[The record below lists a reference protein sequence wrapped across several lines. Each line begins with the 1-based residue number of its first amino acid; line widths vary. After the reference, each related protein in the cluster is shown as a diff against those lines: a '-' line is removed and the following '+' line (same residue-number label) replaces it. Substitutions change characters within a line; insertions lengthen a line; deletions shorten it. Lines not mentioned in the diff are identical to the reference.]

1 MLLKNALI
9 FLLIVSAV
17 ALYMLSVA
25 TAKAGGVSEHFWS
38 ILGFNV
44 AIVFLLLYVLIKQAW
59 KLRSDL
65 KQKIYGAKL
74 AQSMILR
81 FTLVA
86 VLPGL
91 FLFAVSSQ
99 FIGHSIHTW
108 FGDGTREA
116 LDRSARLSK
125 VALDKFSDRITMDA
139 RLAGYKIKYGLQL
152 GQPIGSIFS
161 AIATD
166 LGKFEQVSILNMQ
179 GDILFVSS
187 PNNGW
192 LSLPYPKDLD
202 WVTIRSNP
210 LYTSARTI
218 NQKLYVEVS
227 EHIYLP
233 QQEFILL
240 FREKVPS
247 TIATDVELILNAKSN
262 YEELTYHQKGLQI
275 ILIITLLVSTLLSI
289 FMALLASI
297 FFSRRFVEPLA
308 ALSESTY
315 AVSQGDFSR
324 RNPVLGNDELAQLS
338 ERFNNMTDQLRKEKD
353 RSGKLYKKQQEARRY
368 FESVLLNLTTGV
380 ITLDEQSF
388 IKTYNVS
395 VENILGFSLKP
406 YIDIP
411 WPDWPTED
419 MHVRFL
425 KAFIEKLVAQVD
437 GPPLEFEYSANDVLK
452 ILLGKIAHLE
462 VGEGFVLVFDD
473 VTQLATAQKEA
484 AWGEVARRL
493 AHEIKNPLTP
503 IQLSAERV
511 QNRLESKL
519 SEADAQLLRKSTN
532 TIVKQ
537 VMALKEMVESFRN
550 YSRSVTLKLERIDFN
565 ELVKEVVSLYEG
577 LNCTFDIKL
586 GKMELAVN
594 VDSTSIRQVLHN
606 IFKNASEAASVD
618 KHPLVSIR
626 TEVNNG
632 QVVLLVSNNGRA
644 CDPAIIAHAFEPY
657 VTDKKD
663 GTGLGLSV
671 VKKIV
676 EEHGGTVNLV
686 NNKKGI
692 GATVTLTLS
701 LIS

>member
-38 ILGFNV
+38 ILSFNV
-44 AIVFLLLYVLIKQAW
+44 AIVFLLLYMLIKQSW
-59 KLRSDL
+59 KLRNDL

-74 AQSMILR
+74 AQSMIRR

-166 LGKFEQVSILNMQ
+166 LGKFEQVSILNTK

-187 PNNGW
+187 PNGA
-192 LSLPYPKDLD
+192 LPLPYPANLD
-202 WVTIRSNP
+202 WMTIRSNP

-247 TIATDVELILNAKSN
+247 TIATDVKLILNARAN
-262 YEELTYHQKGLQI
+262 YEELIYHQKGLQI

-324 RNPVLGNDELAQLS
+324 RNPVFGNDELAQLS
-338 ERFNNMTDQLRKEKD
+338 ERFNNMTDQLRKEKEH
-353 RSGKLYKKQQEARRY
+353 SGKLYKKQQEARRY
-368 FESVLLNLTTGV
+368 FESILLNLTTGV

-395 VENILGFSLKP
+395 VENILGFSLEP
-406 YIDIP
+406 YISIP
-411 WPDWPTED
+411 WPEWPTED
-419 MHVRFL
+419 IRVQFL
-425 KAFIEKLVAQVD
+425 KAFIEKLIAQVD
-437 GPPLEFEYSANDVLK
+437 GPPLEFAYCANDVLK
-452 ILLGKIAHLE
+452 ILLGKVAHLE

-550 YSRSVTLKLERIDFN
+550 YSRLVTLKLEHIDFN

-577 LNCTFDIKL
+577 LDCTFDIKL
-586 GKMELAVN
+586 GKMKLVVN

-606 IFKNASEAASVD
+606 ILKNASEAASMD
-618 KHPLVSIR
+618 EHPLVSIC
-626 TEVNNG
+626 TKVNNG

-676 EEHGGTVNLV
+676 EEHGGTISLV
-686 NNKKGI
+686 NNKSGI

>member
-59 KLRSDL
+59 KLRNDL

-74 AQSMILR
+74 AQSMIRR

-179 GDILFVSS
+179 GDMLFVSS
-187 PNNGW
+187 PNGS
-192 LSLPYPKDLD
+192 LPLPYPANLD
-202 WVTIRSNP
+202 WMTIRSNP

-247 TIATDVELILNAKSN
+247 TIATDVKLILNAKAN

-338 ERFNNMTDQLRKEKD
+338 ERFNNMTDQLCKEKEH
-353 RSGKLYKKQQEARRY
+353 SGKLYEKQQEARRY

-395 VENILGFSLKP
+395 VENILGFSLQP
-406 YIDIP
+406 YIGIP

-419 MHVRFL
+419 IQVRFL

-452 ILLGKIAHLE
+452 ILLGKVAHLE
-462 VGEGFVLVFDD
+462 VGKGFVLVFDD

-519 SEADAQLLRKSTN
+519 SKADAQLLRKSTN

-577 LNCTFDIKL
+577 LDCTFDIKL

-606 IFKNASEAASVD
+606 ILKNASEAASVD
-618 KHPLVSIR
+618 EHPLVSIC
-626 TEVNNG
+626 TEVSNG
-632 QVVLLVSNNGRA
+632 QVVLLISNNGRA

-676 EEHGGTVNLV
+676 EEHGGTVSLV
-686 NNKKGI
+686 NNKNGI

>member
-1 MLLKNALI
+1 M
-9 FLLIVSAV
+9 
-17 ALYMLSVA
+17 
-25 TAKAGGVSEHFWS
+25 
-38 ILGFNV
+38 
-44 AIVFLLLYVLIKQAW
+44 
-59 KLRSDL
+59 
-65 KQKIYGAKL
+65 
-74 AQSMILR
+74 
-81 FTLVA
+81 
-86 VLPGL
+86 
-91 FLFAVSSQ
+91 
-99 FIGHSIHTW
+99 
-108 FGDGTREA
+108 
-116 LDRSARLSK
+116 
-125 VALDKFSDRITMDA
+125 
-139 RLAGYKIKYGLQL
+139 
-152 GQPIGSIFS
+152 
-161 AIATD
+161 
-166 LGKFEQVSILNMQ
+166 
-179 GDILFVSS
+179 
-187 PNNGW
+187 
-192 LSLPYPKDLD
+192 
-202 WVTIRSNP
+202 
-210 LYTSARTI
+210 
-218 NQKLYVEVS
+218 
-227 EHIYLP
+227 
-233 QQEFILL
+233 
-240 FREKVPS
+240 
-247 TIATDVELILNAKSN
+247 
-262 YEELTYHQKGLQI
+262 
-275 ILIITLLVSTLLSI
+275 
-289 FMALLASI
+289 
-297 FFSRRFVEPLA
+297 
-308 ALSESTY
+308 
-315 AVSQGDFSR
+315 
-324 RNPVLGNDELAQLS
+324 
-338 ERFNNMTDQLRKEKD
+338 
-353 RSGKLYKKQQEARRY
+353 
-368 FESVLLNLTTGV
+368 
-380 ITLDEQSF
+380 
-388 IKTYNVS
+388 
-395 VENILGFSLKP
+395 
-406 YIDIP
+406 
-411 WPDWPTED
+411 
-419 MHVRFL
+419 
-425 KAFIEKLVAQVD
+425 
-437 GPPLEFEYSANDVLK
+437 
-452 ILLGKIAHLE
+452 
-462 VGEGFVLVFDD
+462 
-473 VTQLATAQKEA
+473 
-484 AWGEVARRL
+484 ARRL